1 MDSSYPQA
9 TLSWAEQFMISEGV
23 QADLQ
28 TNMKDVKSDIF
39 GLKSDSGLA
48 WCPSGLRG
56 WPSGGKPVPPGE
68 SPLSTSEN
76 YSVTQFSRFSQYAML
91 IPNNSA
97 GVCSF
102 PDNTQKAINR
112 DGTAHDT
119 NHAPARENQIK
130 NPSSQAWM
138 AECAYGLSGYSN
150 TLLYG
155 NQTLAYVYTL
165 TPTTTGGIW
174 STRHGKRTNL
184 LFCDGHV
191 EAKDV
196 DYLIAW
202 GKGTNDVNRKYGLM
216 KIK

>member
-112 DGTAHDT
+112 DGAAHDT